1 MTQKHSFKDT
11 ILSGI
16 LLSLGSEVA
25 VALLL
30 SLGLILAH
38 QPIEPRI
45 SWYAACYLPPILLL
59 RHFARTQQHPVITKT
74 IATLLFLTFIPFMYF
89 LISHHIL
96 NFK

>member
-1 MTQKHSFKDT
+1 MTQKHSLKVT

-38 QPIEPRI
+38 QPIELHI